1 MIKGKLTIGNPA
13 HTCYVCGEGA
23 LFNVKNIKSYN
34 EAGWGGGKV
43 VPALPE
49 ELVDYILT
57 NCPTIL
63 KYRAV
68 PFGERKNIPKYRII
82 SCISNEL
89 IDLIQKKQVPKSSAE
104 ALAEMRSYEQF
115 EVFAIML
122 KTLVF
127 INKKAYYR
135 KVKSFNKKMEKR
147 NSKPRTYPTCWYVC
161 SEECLNMLILQKS

>member
-1 MIKGKLTIGNPA
+1 MIKGKLTIGEPERN
-13 HTCYVCGEGA
+13 CNVCGSGA

-63 KYRAV
+63 KYRAI
-68 PFGERKNIPKYRII
+68 PFGERKKLNKYRITGD
-82 SCISNEL
+82 ISNEV
-89 IDLIQKKQVPKSSAE
+89 IDLARKKEFPKSFEE

-161 SEECLNMLILQKS
+161 SEECLNMLILQES